1 MSEPIRF
8 KQLPTHVT
16 LGQKKSFFSGKTPE
30 NMENRENL
38 QLTAQMLS
46 ELGRMKARI
55 DYFHDTVLVPIES
68 QMATIGR
75 LTLDLTAKIQ
85 TATAEL
91 NTFKVILENML
102 CETDIKAKSSWKVAA
117 LESDII

>member
-1 MSEPIRF
+1 
-8 KQLPTHVT
+8 
-16 LGQKKSFFSGKTPE
+16 
-30 NMENRENL
+30 MENRENL

-102 CETDIKAKSSWKVAA
+102 CETDIKAKSS
-117 LESDII
+117 